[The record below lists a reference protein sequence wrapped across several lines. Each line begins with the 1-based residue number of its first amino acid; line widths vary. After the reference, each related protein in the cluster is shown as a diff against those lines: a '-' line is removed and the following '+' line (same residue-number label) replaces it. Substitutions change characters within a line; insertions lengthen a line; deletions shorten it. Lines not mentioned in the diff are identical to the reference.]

1 MQMQNV
7 IAGGHMTKDEI
18 NRTIHEAMGLC
29 WHDPKIYIKPT
40 IPGNSFYRC
49 CPVCGIGYR
58 ENPDYTSPNGFFA
71 CWNWAKEQDFW
82 DDFEVWYW
90 NMLRNTGIMD
100 YDFRMS
106 DYLKHLINTETFAPR
121 LAMFIKR
128 KNK

>member
-1 MQMQNV
+1 
-7 IAGGHMTKDEI
+7 MTKDEV

-29 WHDPKIYIKPT
+29 VHKNIIHVGKGRMACKDCV
-40 IPGNSFYRC
+40 N
-49 CPVCGIGYR
+49 IGR
-58 ENPDYTSPNGFFA
+58 TLRVPDYHTTDGFFT
-71 CWNWAKEQDFW
+71 CWDWAKEQDFW